1 MKKIFLH
8 AAAYVLLIVG
18 GIFVC
23 TFLLSTAY
31 DAGVRSAQLAAL
43 SSTAVQKTSASQ
55 AASQSHAPSAANSSK
70 QTSFAV
76 ETAAQNSQNRC
87 LVLVG
92 PGNPFPSWYQPEL
105 TEVFGIKVDKAL
117 VQPFTEMRT
126 DASKDGISLW
136 ISSGYRSDSEQSNLF
151 QREVEQYVKTAPTYS
166 EAVAAAE
173 RSVARPGCSEHATGL
188 ALDLNGVKDDFDT
201 TPAFRWL
208 QKHAYEYGFILRYP
222 KGKEN
227 VTNIKYEPWHY
238 RYVGKEAAAAM
249 KKSGQCLEEYL
260 AGKTSS
266 SR

>member
-8 AAAYVLLIVG
+8 AVAYVLLIVG

-43 SSTAVQKTSASQ
+43 SSTAAQKTSVSQ
-55 AASQSHAPSAANSSK
+55 AASQTDATSGADSSTQISSAVA
-70 QTSFAV
+70 TV
-76 ETAAQNSQNRC
+76 TQNPQNRC

-105 TEVFGIKVDKAL
+105 TEIFGIKVDKAV

-126 DASKDGISLW
+126 DASKDGIALW
-136 ISSGYRSDSEQSNLF
+136 ISSGYRSDSEQSTLF
-151 QREVEQYVKTAPTYS
+151 QREVEQYATTSPTYS

-173 RSVARPGCSEHATGL
+173 HSVAKPGFSEHATGL
-188 ALDLNGVKDDFDT
+188 AIDLNGVEDDFDR

-208 QKHAYEYGFILRYP
+208 QKHAHEYGFILRYP
-222 KGKEN
+222 KDKEN

-238 RYVGKEAAAAM
+238 RYVGTEAAAAM
-249 KKSGQCLEEYL
+249 KKSGQCLEEYI
-260 AGKTSS
+260 AGKTST

>member
-8 AAAYVLLIVG
+8 AVAYVLLIVG

-23 TFLLSTAY
+23 TFLLSAAY

-43 SSTAVQKTSASQ
+43 SSAAVQRISASQ
-55 AASQSHAPSAANSSK
+55 AASQTYAPSTADSS
-70 QTSFAV
+70 QISSAV
-76 ETAAQNSQNRC
+76 ATAAQNPQNRC

-105 TEVFGIKVDKAL
+105 TEIFGIKVDKAV
-117 VQPFTEMRT
+117 VQPFAEMRT
-126 DASKDGISLW
+126 DASKDGIALW
-136 ISSGYRSDSEQSNLF
+136 ISSGYRSDLEQSTLF
-151 QREVEQYVKTAPTYS
+151 QREVEQYAKTSPTYS

-173 RSVARPGCSEHATGL
+173 RSVAKPGFSEHATGL
-188 ALDLNGVKDDFDT
+188 ALDLNGVEDDFDT

-208 QKHAYEYGFILRYP
+208 QKHAHEYGFILRYP
-222 KGKEN
+222 KDKES

-238 RYVGKEAAAAM
+238 RYVGTEAAAAM

-260 AGKTSS
+260 AGKTST